1 MNILVTG
8 ANGFI
13 GGALVAD
20 LLALENH
27 TIRAVIRKSHH
38 SFPASVEVC
47 VNVEIT
53 ETTDWEAAL
62 QDIDVVVHCA
72 ARVHEIKDE
81 SRDPL
86 SEFRKVNTAGTLNL
100 ARQAKFSG
108 VKKFIFLSSLGVNG
122 SLTSTL
128 PFTEDDV
135 AQPHTPY
142 SRSKLE
148 AEIGLLELSQKTTM
162 SVVIIRP
169 PLVYGPRAPGN
180 FRSLLRVVNKRIPLP
195 LGGLSNKRSLVYI
208 GNLTN
213 FIIFC
218 MNHPN
223 ANNQVFL
230 VSDDEDVSTTKLL
243 REIGVV
249 LNKPPI
255 LIPISAK
262 LLMTAA
268 KIIGKEK
275 VAQQL
280 LGSLQVDLSKAKI
293 LLGWRPPYSVEKA
306 FLDMVEQR
314 QSD

>member
-13 GGALVAD
+13 GRALVAD

-27 TIRAVIRKSHH
+27 TIRAAIRKSHH

-53 ETTDWEAAL
+53 EATDWEAAL
-62 QDIDVVVHCA
+62 EDIDVVVHCA

-81 SRDPL
+81 SKDPI

-100 ARQAKFSG
+100 ARQAKSSG
-108 VKKFIFLSSLGVNG
+108 VKKFIYLSSLGVNG

-128 PFTEDDV
+128 PFTEDDL

-148 AEIGLLELSQKTTM
+148 AEIGLLELSQETTM

-169 PLVYGPRAPGN
+169 PLVYGPGAPGN

-230 VSDDEDVSTTKLL
+230 VSDDEDISTTKLL
-243 REIGVV
+243 REIGVA
-249 LNKPPI
+249 LNKSPI
-255 LIPISAK
+255 LIPISAT
-262 LLMTAA
+262 LLMTVA
-268 KIIGKEK
+268 KIIRKEK

-280 LGSLQVDLSKAKI
+280 LGSLQVDLSKAKN